1 MILISRLHG
10 EPLVINAELIEMV
23 EAAPDTIVTLTTG
36 RKILVQNPM
45 DEILDKVVTYRQRIA
60 GRDSAIDREDTVV

>member
-45 DEILDKVVTYRQRIA
+45 DEILDKVVAYRQRIA
-60 GRDSAIDREDTVV
+60 GRDRAIDRENTVA